1 MGGEKY
7 MKEPKLRFKAD
18 DGSDFP
24 DWEEKSFVN
33 TFDSLNNST
42 FSRDCLNYEN
52 GSVKYIHY
60 GDILVKYNSS
70 VDVCDAIVPFV
81 NEDLDCERFAILQD
95 GDILI
100 ADTAED
106 DTVGKVIE
114 IENTSNV
121 KTIAGLHTIA
131 CRPKEK
137 FASKYLGYY
146 MNSDE
151 YHNQLR
157 PYMQGIKV
165 TSISKSNIALTKI
178 MVPSLPE
185 QQKIA
190 DFLST
195 IDTII
200 EKQRATVSAWEERKK
215 GVIQKLFSQEV
226 RFKADD
232 GSDFPDWEEK
242 KLEEVSNKIK
252 VGFVGTCDCFYVEKH
267 GVKLYR
273 TGNLI
278 DGKLVDTD
286 MKYVT
291 RQFHEKNKKSQLKK
305 WDILI
310 ARHGNSGHAVLYDSD
325 EDANCLNIVI
335 IQPNLDL
342 VNPRFLTNNI
352 NSSIVEKQVYRLKGG
367 STQVVLN
374 TTAIEKIKV
383 SIPSLPEQQKIA
395 DCLSALDTVIQKQ
408 KETLEK
414 WQELKKGLLQQMFV

>member
-7 MKEPKLRFKAD
+7 MKEPKL
-18 DGSDFP
+18 
-24 DWEEKSFVN
+24 
-33 TFDSLNNST
+33 
-42 FSRDCLNYEN
+42 
-52 GSVKYIHY
+52 
-60 GDILVKYNSS
+60 
-70 VDVCDAIVPFV
+70 
-81 NEDLDCERFAILQD
+81 
-95 GDILI
+95 
-100 ADTAED
+100 
-106 DTVGKVIE
+106 
-114 IENTSNV
+114 
-121 KTIAGLHTIA
+121 
-131 CRPKEK
+131 
-137 FASKYLGYY
+137 
-146 MNSDE
+146 
-151 YHNQLR
+151 
-157 PYMQGIKV
+157 
-165 TSISKSNIALTKI
+165 
-178 MVPSLPE
+178 
-185 QQKIA
+185 
-190 DFLST
+190 
-195 IDTII
+195 
-200 EKQRATVSAWEERKK
+200 
-215 GVIQKLFSQEV
+215 

-278 DGKLVDTD
+278 NGKLVDTD

-342 VNPRFLTNNI
+342 VNPQFLTNNI
-352 NSSIVEKQVYRLKGG
+352 NSPVVEKQVYRLKGG

-383 SIPSLPEQQKIA
+383 SIPSLPEQQKIADFLSTIDTIIEKQRATVSAWEERKKGVMQKLFSQEVRFKADDGSDFPDWEEKRLGDMVEFINGRAYKQDELLASGKYIVLRVGNLFTNDSYYYSDLELDEDKYIEDGNLIYAWSATFGPKIYHGDKCIYHYHIWKLKFDENAISKMFLNYYLQHDVEKIKSKRTGGTMVHITKNAMEHRELEFPSLPEQQKIA

>member
-1 MGGEKY
+1 MKPILRFPEFKDLWSSYKIEEVFDRVGVAVNLDDTQTYREIGIRSHGKGIFYKNETTVSEIGNKRVFWVEPNCFVVNIVFAWERAVAKTTDKEKGMIASHRFPMYKPKKDMLDLDYITDYFITKRGQNVLVLASPGGAGRNKTLGQKEFAKSVIKIPSLPEQQKIADFLSTIDTIIEKQQATVSAWEERKKGV
-7 MKEPKLRFKAD
+7 MQKLFSQEVRFKAD

-95 GDILI
+95 GDIVI

-190 DFLST
+190 D
-195 IDTII
+195 
-200 EKQRATVSAWEERKK
+200 
-215 GVIQKLFSQEV
+215 
-226 RFKADD
+226 
-232 GSDFPDWEEK
+232 
-242 KLEEVSNKIK
+242 
-252 VGFVGTCDCFYVEKH
+252 
-267 GVKLYR
+267 
-273 TGNLI
+273 
-278 DGKLVDTD
+278 
-286 MKYVT
+286 
-291 RQFHEKNKKSQLKK
+291 
-305 WDILI
+305 
-310 ARHGNSGHAVLYDSD
+310 
-325 EDANCLNIVI
+325 
-335 IQPNLDL
+335 
-342 VNPRFLTNNI
+342 
-352 NSSIVEKQVYRLKGG
+352 
-367 STQVVLN
+367 
-374 TTAIEKIKV
+374 
-383 SIPSLPEQQKIA
+383 
-395 DCLSALDTVIQKQ
+395 CLSALDTVIQKQ

>member
-1 MGGEKY
+1 MIA
-7 MKEPKLRFKAD
+7 PKLRFKAD
-18 DGSDFP
+18 DGSAFP
-24 DWEEKSFVN
+24 DWEEKKINDIATCFAGATPSTKIPEYWEDGTIQWMSSGEVN
-33 TFDSLNNST
+33 
-42 FSRDCLNYEN
+42 N
-52 GSVKYIHY
+52 GQI
-60 GDILVKYNSS
+60 
-70 VDVCDAIVPFV
+70 F
-81 NEDLDCERFAILQD
+81 E
-95 GDILI
+95 
-100 ADTAED
+100 T
-106 DTVGKVIE
+106 
-114 IENTSNV
+114 
-121 KTIAGLHTIA
+121 
-131 CRPKEK
+131 EK
-137 FASKYLGYY
+137 
-146 MNSDE
+146 
-151 YHNQLR
+151 R
-157 PYMQGIKV
+157 
-165 TSISKSNIALTKI
+165 ISKLGFDKCSTKMVKPNTVVIALAGQGKTRG
-178 MVPSLPE
+178 MVAITRTSLCTNQSLCAIETNTDICDDYLYQYLQLQYNNLRLISSGDGTRGGLNLKLIGNYSVSIPSLSE

-215 GVIQKLFSQEV
+215 GVMQKLFSQEV

-352 NSSIVEKQVYRLKGG
+352 NSSVVEKQVYRLKGG

-395 DCLSALDTVIQKQ
+395 DFLSALDTVIQKQ